1 MESIKV
7 TTGKLAASALP
18 QRIVLVPTAEKVPV
32 AWHYTLEKPTDEWF
46 KPEFSNAAWKEG
58 TAPFGTRE
66 SSIARSPNTVWT
78 SADIWLRREF
88 ELPAGQ
94 FTDLALLLHYDE
106 DATVYINGVLAVKAS
121 GFNAAYESF
130 DMLPEAQAALK
141 PGKNVMAVHC
151 HQTAGGQYLDLGIE
165 GVRVK
170 RP

>member
-1 MESIKV
+1 M
-7 TTGKLAASALP
+7 
-18 QRIVLVPTAEKVPV
+18 
-32 AWHYTLEKPTDEWF
+32 
-46 KPEFSNAAWKEG
+46 
-58 TAPFGTRE
+58 
-66 SSIARSPNTVWT
+66 
-78 SADIWLRREF
+78 
-88 ELPAGQ
+88 
-94 FTDLALLLHYDE
+94 
-106 DATVYINGVLAVKAS
+106 KAS